1 MANVTVIVKWMYL
14 ETTISGDS
22 VQDVAAEVVDA
33 MRLGQELYQSID
45 AEKDPLPKLTDLVAK
60 YRKPSQP

>member
-1 MANVTVIVKWMYL
+1 MYL